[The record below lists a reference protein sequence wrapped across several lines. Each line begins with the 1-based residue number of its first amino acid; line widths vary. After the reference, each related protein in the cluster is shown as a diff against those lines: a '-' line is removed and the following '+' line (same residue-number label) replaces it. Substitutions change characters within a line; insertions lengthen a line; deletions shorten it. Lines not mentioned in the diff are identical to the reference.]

1 MVRQERAEATRDSV
15 LRGAAGVF
23 LRLGYANASLSE
35 IIAESQVTKGALY
48 FHFGSKEEL
57 ARAVIDEG
65 SARFD
70 AKCELWL
77 DRRTPALES
86 LIGISSV
93 IVDIGA
99 HDAMVRATFRL
110 LVEIGDYRGSGPA
123 TLDVWLDI
131 YRELASRAADEG
143 DLRSDSDSADIAR
156 FLLEVAS
163 GVRLMAAATGTVR
176 ELSDSMKASWNLIL
190 PIVVPESKVEYFRQ
204 FAARRLASDH

>member
-77 DRRTPALES
+77 DRRTPAMES

-93 IVDIGA
+93 IVDVGA
-99 HDAMVRATFRL
+99 HDDLIRATFRL
-110 LVEIGDYRGSGPA
+110 LTEIGDYRGSGPA
-123 TLDVWLDI
+123 TLRGWLDI
-131 YRELASRAADEG
+131 YVELASRAGEEG
-143 DLRSDSDSADIAR
+143 DLRPDVESADIAR
-156 FLLEVAS
+156 FLLEMAA
-163 GVRLMAAATGTVR
+163 GVRLMSAATDTVR
-176 ELSDSMKASWNLIL
+176 DLSNAMKASWNLIL
-190 PIVVPESKVEYFRQ
+190 PIVVPEPKVEYFRQ

>member
-1 MVRQERAEATRDSV
+1 MNRRPPRSTRTDTLYPYTTLFRS
-15 LRGAAGVF
+15 AAGEV

-110 LVEIGDYRGSGPA
+110 LVEIGDYRGRSEEH
-123 TLDVWLDI
+123 TS
-131 YRELASRAADEG
+131 ELQS
-143 DLRSDSDSADIAR
+143 
-156 FLLEVAS
+156 
-163 GVRLMAAATGTVR
+163 LMR
-176 ELSDSMKASWNLIL
+176 IS
-190 PIVVPESKVEYFRQ
+190 Y
-204 FAARRLASDH
+204 

>member
-110 LVEIGDYRGSGPA
+110 LVEI
-123 TLDVWLDI
+123 
-131 YRELASRAADEG
+131 
-143 DLRSDSDSADIAR
+143 
-156 FLLEVAS
+156 
-163 GVRLMAAATGTVR
+163 
-176 ELSDSMKASWNLIL
+176 
-190 PIVVPESKVEYFRQ
+190 
-204 FAARRLASDH
+204 

>member
-70 AKCELWL
+70 AKSELWL

-86 LIGISSV
+86 LIGVSSV
-93 IVDIGA
+93 AVDTAA
-99 HDAMVRATFRL
+99 HDALVRATFRL

-123 TLDVWLDI
+123 TFDVWLDI
-131 YRELASRAADEG
+131 FRELATRAADEG
-143 DLRSDSDSADIAR
+143 DLKSDVDSSDIAR
-156 FLLEVAS
+156 FLLQMVT
-163 GVRLMAAATGTVR
+163 GVRLIASATGTMR
-176 ELSDSMKASWNLIL
+176 DLSESMKTSWNIIL
-190 PIVVPESKVEYFRQ
+190 PVVVPESKVEYFRQ
-204 FAARRLASDH
+204 FAARRLSSDH

>member
-1 MVRQERAEATRDSV
+1 MNRRPPRSTRTDTLYPYTTLFRS
-15 LRGAAGVF
+15 AAGEV

-99 HDAMVRATFRL
+99 HDAMVRATLDRKSTRL
-110 LVEIGDYRGSGPA
+110 NS
-123 TLDVWLDI
+123 
-131 YRELASRAADEG
+131 S
-143 DLRSDSDSADIAR
+143 
-156 FLLEVAS
+156 
-163 GVRLMAAATGTVR
+163 
-176 ELSDSMKASWNLIL
+176 
-190 PIVVPESKVEYFRQ
+190 
-204 FAARRLASDH
+204 H

>member
-99 HDAMVRATFRL
+99 HDAMVRATFRS

-143 DLRSDSDSADIAR
+143 DLRSDADSADIAR